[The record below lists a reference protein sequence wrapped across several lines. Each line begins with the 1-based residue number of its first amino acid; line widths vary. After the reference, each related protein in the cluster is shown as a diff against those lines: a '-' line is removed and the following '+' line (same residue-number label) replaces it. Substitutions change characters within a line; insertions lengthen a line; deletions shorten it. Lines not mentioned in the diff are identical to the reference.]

1 MLLKMFQNTSPLRR
15 KLGEHVER
23 ENTAYKVYFNIAGNL
38 YEIAKNVGKVVG
50 GFSERTIEVEN
61 AIQILNSYLST
72 FPREIVEVSGET
84 IFHHN
89 VAVDETSFLQPL
101 HCLLAEMCSHY
112 QFFTIDLLQKTV
124 TDIDMAIPELY
135 YDLDNIP
142 DELGMADDV
151 LQSFVLMAQID
162 SKFWVRNGFEVV
174 AQSFYNKCTLDSA
187 GDLYLN
193 QLGVIIEQGSS
204 RALNNI
210 LDRFGLY
217 ECFKGFM
224 DLNETDF
231 EEKIGNILMSLLEF
245 FYNLLTYRVPF
256 DSTMTFDE
264 FNLIKVKALLQYTM
278 CLKPAKY
285 SQISKQFA
293 SYTCFTDIFNEIT
306 DYLPPQ
312 GVTDYGRYKLKDSE
326 YLKVD
331 PISIMNIYESVD
343 DVQSALFTNI
353 AKIKNK
359 KEDDIVLIPQ
369 LHKLNDD
376 DLALFKPIGAMMKTN
391 LFAKLI
397 YKCLN
402 FAVSNDNDVYLH
414 QLLHLLHAIILDDSL
429 YNNDE
434 SHGLSAFIDIPVGNL
449 LLSLIEKD
457 DVAKTIAKKASTILD
472 LLLLK
477 DENVLSSLVDA
488 FGQEHIDAYKKS
500 KLGKSFETKRE
511 KTRRLALKRQQKI
524 LKNMGKQQKAFMAK
538 NKKYFSEEES
548 STKAEDTH
556 MSKGQKDNEPRSCIL
571 CRNTENYDEL
581 FGLPALI
588 CESSAFWNL
597 PVIESHPPELMVKEF
612 HQHSTDQTNDSE
624 NAIKKQKIACFGTKN
639 VKVKHVISG
648 CSHVFQFQTLLMC
661 PWMAS

>member
-1 MLLKMFQNTSPLRR
+1 MMLKMFQNISPIRR

-23 ENTAYKVYFNIAGNL
+23 DDNTYKLYFSIATNI

-50 GFSERTIEVEN
+50 GCKERSYEVEN

-72 FPREIVEVSGET
+72 FPREIVEVNGET

-89 VAVDETSFLQPL
+89 VSTDETSFLQPL
-101 HCLLAEMCSHY
+101 HSLLAEMCSQY

-124 TDIDMAIPELY
+124 TDIDLSIPELY
-135 YDLDNIP
+135 YDLENIP
-142 DELGMADDV
+142 DELGIADDV

-174 AQSFYNKCTLDSA
+174 AQSFYNKCSLDSS

-193 QLGVIIEQGSS
+193 QLGVIIEPSSS

-217 ECFKGFM
+217 ECFRGFL

-245 FYNLLTYRVPF
+245 FYNLLTYRLPF
-256 DSTMTFDE
+256 DSTITFE
-264 FNLIKVKALLQYTM
+264 QFNLITVKALLQYTL

-285 SQISKQFA
+285 SKISKHF
-293 SYTCFTDIFNEIT
+293 STYTCFTDLFNEIT
-306 DYLPPQ
+306 DYIPPQ

-331 PISIMNIYESVD
+331 PISIMNLYESFD
-343 DVQSALFTNI
+343 DVQTALFTNI

-359 KEDDIVLIPQ
+359 KEEDVVLIPQ

-391 LFAKLI
+391 LFAKFI
-397 YKCLN
+397 YKCLS
-402 FAVSNDNDVYLH
+402 FAVSNDNDVYLQ
-414 QLLHLLHAIILDDSL
+414 QLLHLLHAIILDDGL
-429 YNNDE
+429 YNKDE
-434 SHGLSAFIDIPVGNL
+434 SHGLSAYIDIPVGNM

-457 DVAKTIAKKASTILD
+457 DVAKTIAKKASTVLD

-500 KLGKSFETKRE
+500 KLGKSFETKKER
-511 KTRRLALKRQQKI
+511 TRRLALKRQQKV
-524 LKNMGKQQKAFMAK
+524 LKKMGKQQKAFMAK

-548 STKAEDTH
+548 ATKTEDKNDK
-556 MSKGQKDNEPRSCIL
+556 SKGQKDDEPRSCI
-571 CRNTENYDEL
+571 
-581 FGLPALI
+581 
-588 CESSAFWNL
+588 
-597 PVIESHPPELMVKEF
+597 F
-612 HQHSTDQTNDSE
+612 H
-624 NAIKKQKIACFGTKN
+624 
-639 VKVKHVISG
+639 
-648 CSHVFQFQTLLMC
+648 
-661 PWMAS
+661 